1 MIDDPE
7 TAARRDY
14 DELRQAV
21 LDDWIVITTRTAGR
35 VDAMTRTLSWRI
47 TAPLRLARV
56 FQRTAKEQGFD
67 VARDLTAAAI
77 ARRLGRG

>member
-1 MIDDPE
+1 VPDNLE
-7 TAARRDY
+7 ATARQEY

-35 VDAMTRTLSWRI
+35 VDEMKRTLSWRI

-56 FQRTAKEQGFD
+56 FQLTAREEGLS

-77 ARRLGRG
+77 ARRFGRD